1 MVLKRNSPSS
11 KLRSVLPICADAGVK
26 LWCAEGCVCV
36 CVCARANVLCTFSA
50 DRTAHICRRARL
62 DVRSRHCQSRV
73 PFKQTT
79 GATKL
84 RRPLP
89 SYVEGES
96 RRGERERER
105 ERENYHITLGISS
118 HCPGRARVCVC
129 VVWSSGLPCRPS
141 YLTQWIIPSHR
152 DGRIVRAQF

>member
-1 MVLKRNSPSS
+1 M
-11 KLRSVLPICADAGVK
+11 
-26 LWCAEGCVCV
+26 

-50 DRTAHICRRARL
+50 DRTAPIRRRARL

-105 ERENYHITLGISS
+105 ERELPHYLGYLGSLS
-118 HCPGRARVCVC
+118 RSRACVCVC
-129 VVWSSGLPCRPS
+129 GLVVW
-141 YLTQWIIPSHR
+141 LTLSTFLLDTVDYSQSQGRANCQSTVLVCGITNIIPSTPER
-152 DGRIVRAQF
+152 LLSDSGGCQRP

>member
-1 MVLKRNSPSS
+1 M
-11 KLRSVLPICADAGVK
+11 
-26 LWCAEGCVCV
+26 CV

-105 ERENYHITLGISS
+105 ERERTTTLPWVS
-118 HCPGRARVCVC
+118 RVTVTVARVCVC
-129 VVWSSGLPCRPS
+129 VWFGRLAYLVDLP
-141 YLTQWIIPSHR
+141 T
-152 DGRIVRAQF
+152 